1 MTEGDDDARFYEWDD
16 QLESMVCLDDD
27 ESLIS
32 FMTSPP
38 FTDGTAVYNINNFL
52 NNICMDSSVKCAT
65 ALLEGRLGIDPKT
78 VLDGY
83 SLLHR
88 AIFFGTYELVKLFL
102 QYGARTD
109 ITWDY
114 HVYKA
119 YKGLLPLELALVIM
133 RTSLYRHSSSPEQSA
148 FNLIVTL
155 CDPDRGVELAIAK
168 SLAWFSKDIEELA
181 YHYAMEG
188 KLIELAMLLIVA
200 REDVLVPITFH
211 GKDGAGLNGS
221 TTIHECLKNQFVS
234 LINEEISFM
243 GEVKHGKFSQFHKKR
258 KVMRLAMLLIEVF
271 ERAGNSIEE
280 YLELQQLDV
289 RRKQVEKDIA
299 LRLVEA
305 GFNLKAGDLDFSSRD
320 WFISYDSPTKCIETR
335 SEVKLSQ
342 SWSPRMPMLQQ
353 TNVFSP
359 QQKEILGD
367 GHWSSVS
374 TSGFHSIHGSSSVAK
389 SINKIQVSKSVPRSQ
404 YSTDLDI
411 QVKNRTKAIEDN
423 VLKCLS
429 RVKFVYIAMLIK
441 RGIRIA

>member
-1 MTEGDDDARFYEWDD
+1 MRNMTEGDDDARFYEWDD
-16 QLESMVCLDDD
+16 QLESMVALDDD

-38 FTDGTAVYNINNFL
+38 FTDGTAVYDINTFL

-78 VLDGY
+78 
-83 SLLHR
+83 
-88 AIFFGTYELVKLFL
+88 
-102 QYGARTD
+102 YGARTD

-114 HVYKA
+114 HVYKT
-119 YKGLLPLELALVIM
+119 YKGLLPLELALAIM
-133 RTSLYRHSSSPEQSA
+133 RSA
-148 FNLIVTL
+148 K
-155 CDPDRGVELAIAK
+155 LAIPK
-168 SLAWFSKDIEELA
+168 LLAWFSKDIEELA

-280 YLELQQLDV
+280 YLELQQPDV

-299 LRLVEA
+299 LRLANKFLIEIHDLGALRTHTNESKGCSSGVRTEA
-305 GFNLKAGDLDFSSRD
+305 RL
-320 WFISYDSPTKCIETR
+320 FISYGSPTKCIETR
-335 SEVKLSQ
+335 LEANLSQ
-342 SWSPRMPMLQQ
+342 SWSPCLPMLQQ

-367 GHWSSVS
+367 GHCSSVS
-374 TSGFHSIHGSSSVAK
+374 TSGFHSIHGLSSVAK

-404 YSTDLDI
+404 YSTDLVI